1 MHDPWAALRHAD
13 YRRFLTTHFAATLGV
28 QIQDVI
34 VAWQMYLD
42 THDPLSLGLVGLA
55 EALPN
60 IAMSLLGGHVADRMD
75 RRKLAMIATWVLLGC
90 AVVLAFL
97 AGLQGDAVHY
107 RIIGAYCVVAIS
119 GMARAFLQ
127 PARTALAASMVPR
140 ELQANAITW
149 RSTTWQLGAVVG
161 PAMGGV
167 LNAMVGPRGSY
178 VADGVLIVIALF
190 ALAAIRYRD
199 RPGAAEEEIPIW
211 ESVTTGI
218 RYLKGQQVLLGA
230 MTLDLFSVLFGGAV
244 ALLPIFVVEIL
255 HTGAWGLGLLR
266 AAPAVG
272 ALSMSLYLAWRPP
285 LQRAGR
291 ALLYA
296 VAAFGIFTIG
306 FGFSRAIWLSFA
318 CLMLAGAAD
327 MISVVIR
334 STLLQLLV
342 PNHLMGRV
350 TSVNAIF
357 IGSSNEIGSFESG
370 VAAHLLGAVPAV
382 LLGGAITLGVVGGT
396 AVWAPGLRNVG
407 RLEDLKAGETRDERR
422 ETRDVARSLSS

>member
-13 YRRFLTTHFAATLGV
+13 YRRFLTTHFATTLGV
-28 QIQDVI
+28 QIQYVI

-42 THDPLSLGLVGLA
+42 THDPLSLGLLGLA
-55 EALPN
+55 EAVPN

-90 AVVLAFL
+90 AMTLASL
-97 AGLQGDAVHY
+97 AGLRGEAAHY
-107 RIIGAYCVVAIS
+107 RVVSVYGVVAIS
-119 GMARAFLQ
+119 GIARAFLQ
-127 PARTALAASMVPR
+127 PARTALAAAMVPR
-140 ELQANAITW
+140 ELQPNAITW

-161 PAMGGV
+161 PALGGV
-167 LNAMVGPRGSY
+167 LNAVVGPRGSY
-178 VADGVLIVIALF
+178 LGGGVLIVIALL
-190 ALAAIRYRD
+190 ALAAIKFRHV
-199 RPGAAEEEIPIW
+199 PAAADDAEPIW
-211 ESVTTGI
+211 QSLTTGI
-218 RYLKGQQVLLGA
+218 RYLRGQQVLLGA

-255 HTGAWGLGLLR
+255 HTGPWGFGLLR

-272 ALSMSLYLAWRPP
+272 ALAMSVYLVWRPP

-291 ALLYA
+291 ALLLS
-296 VAAFGIFTIG
+296 VTGFGLCIIG
-306 FGFSRAIWLSFA
+306 FGLARTIWLSFA
-318 CLMLAGAAD
+318 CLVLSGAAD

-334 STLLQLLV
+334 ATLLQLLV

-370 VAAHLLGAVPAV
+370 LTARLFGAVPAV
-382 LLGGAITLGVVGGT
+382 LLGGGLTLGVVGGT
-396 AVWAPGLRNVG
+396 AIWAPKLGKVG
-407 RLEDLKAGETRDERR
+407 RLEDVSAFFP
-422 ETRDVARSLSS
+422 